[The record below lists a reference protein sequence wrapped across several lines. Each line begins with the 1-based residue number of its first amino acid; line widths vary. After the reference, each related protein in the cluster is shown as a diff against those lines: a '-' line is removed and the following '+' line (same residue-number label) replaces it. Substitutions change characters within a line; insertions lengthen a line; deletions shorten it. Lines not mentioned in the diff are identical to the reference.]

1 MRLTAQVFF
10 LPSDLEAVALAS
22 LRPACFI
29 SMHMLLEINLI
40 KGPLF
45 APPPARLLLFKS
57 PHSV

>member
-1 MRLTAQVFF
+1 MRLTARVFF

-22 LRPACFI
+22 LSFI